1 LIDIEDMPNA
11 FNILLI
17 EDNPGDIRL
26 VVESMKESKKPN
38 NISMVK
44 DGVEA
49 MTYLHHEGVYANAVR
64 PDIILLDLNLPMKN
78 GKEVLAEIKKD
89 PDLKRIPVIVF
100 TASSAERDVINS
112 YDLHANCY
120 ITKPVSLDKFIEVVK
135 SIEKFWLTVVKLPPG
150 D

>member
-1 LIDIEDMPNA
+1 MPKVV
-11 FNILLI
+11 NILLI

-26 VVESMKESKKPN
+26 VVESMKESTKPN
-38 NISMVK
+38 NLSIVK

-64 PDIILLDLNLPMKN
+64 PDIILLDLNLPRKN

-89 PDLKRIPVIVF
+89 PDLKSIPVIVF

-120 ITKPVSLDKFIEVVK
+120 ITKPVSLEKFIEVVK
-135 SIEKFWLTVVKLPPG
+135 SIETFWLTVVKLPPG